1 MKRNY
6 MPPSCVAYYIAPSTL
21 IADSTKVLD
30 RSEGNKLEE
39 GEILTKESDNWNL
52 WGDDDDE

>member
-1 MKRNY
+1 

-30 RSEGNKLEE
+30 RSDGNKLEE
-39 GEILTKESDNWNL
+39 GEILTKKSDSWNL